1 MPTRAARRDRRA
13 GGGSRARAAT
23 SCPDRVM
30 VLIAT
35 MKSQAVLRE
44 GQRPAG
50 PRAVRRSTGARA
62 RCASWRC
69 CADVVRSCLFEP
81 AAVTGRT
88 GRRSQIGGM
97 HTAEGLFVPQKRA
110 TLTVKVSHESRVMR
124 RCVASEAALC
134 ESEQWTL
141 ASPERVHSPSR
152 RCVLPEYPTFMKS
165 FHGKDCSFHQGGQ
178 YTNREHATDLR
189 STTAR
194 SCESAEM
201 HAVRPRSRPFSLSQS
216 AASNA
221 THTASSRDSREKP
234 SL

>member
-1 MPTRAARRDRRA
+1 MSRPSAGACGLPTISLRLDRALHPPLELLQQCQQAPHRDRRA

-97 HTAEGLFVPQKRA
+97 HTAEGLLVPQKRA
-110 TLTVKVSHESRVMR
+110 TLTVKISHESRVMR

-134 ESEQWTL
+134 ESEN
-141 ASPERVHSPSR
+141 
-152 RCVLPEYPTFMKS
+152 
-165 FHGKDCSFHQGGQ
+165 G
-178 YTNREHATDLR
+178 
-189 STTAR
+189 
-194 SCESAEM
+194 
-201 HAVRPRSRPFSLSQS
+201 RSRALNASILPLDAAYCLSTRLS
-216 AASNA
+216 
-221 THTASSRDSREKP
+221 
-234 SL
+234 

>member
-1 MPTRAARRDRRA
+1 MSRPSAGACGIPTVSLRLNRALHPPLELLQQCQQAPHRDRRA

-97 HTAEGLFVPQKRA
+97 HTAEGLIVSQKRA

-134 ESEQWTL
+134 ESENG
-141 ASPERVHSPSR
+141 RDR
-152 RCVLPEYPTFMKS
+152 GR
-165 FHGKDCSFHQGGQ
+165 
-178 YTNREHATDLR
+178 
-189 STTAR
+189 TA
-194 SCESAEM
+194 CISA
-201 HAVRPRSRPFSLSQS
+201 LSQLLAVVDRKS
-216 AASNA
+216 VAC
-221 THTASSRDSREKP
+221 SRLVYCP
-234 SL
+234 P